1 MGFSLKN
8 RKRLLI
14 FILVPILA
22 FIPVFTD
29 LFILKLISAVLLV
42 AYVGVIIF
50 LRDSVKTP
58 PFDDEDEMQ
67 IKEEEDY
74 SEERSVDEYDTDAGE
89 GFEIVSGNKSIEV
102 ITADNIGS
110 TPSEGN
116 KNLFKPPDL
125 KANFEKIATEKLPS
139 DLGHD
144 AQFEFVLEKILSV
157 VKEAYLGHS
166 AIFFWYSQKNN
177 RLTLDKFV
185 SSTSEI
191 TKQKFEIEDDI
202 LSKIVMNEEPEL
214 LTEISPTAEA
224 DVIRYYNKPQGIKSF
239 VGVPLYYNER
249 LAGILTLDSREPDV
263 FGIETIYS
271 LGKIIRVISVIIS
284 MFEDKY
290 SESLSDQRLKGL
302 LSVLNTDKKFET
314 EDELQN
320 SLVNSVKN
328 LLPWDA
334 FTFVYFNP
342 QEQLFKT
349 SRIVNKT
356 SLKYVGEHLE
366 VELNNTLVGKAILS
380 GLPVKI
386 DDTSESEYV
395 RYSKS
400 EDVNFEGSFFAVPL
414 VFDKQNYGVLCME
427 SLKKNV
433 YSNEDVNFIKQATK
447 IFSFIVYAYSSQSI
461 LRNLLSVDVETKTLN
476 KKTFVERVGIDLIK
490 AKGLKVPSA
499 LALIKIDEFLEQD
512 SLFEG
517 DLFPKVLESIVK
529 IMREEITPLGLLG
542 RLANKVFAVYFF
554 NASTK
559 DVYLWAEKLRI
570 KIARNPIAVLSKQ
583 TTFTVSIGVA
593 SANEK
598 TNFDDVYHN
607 AELAL
612 EKAIETGGN
621 SVKNIN

>member
-1 MGFSLKN
+1 MGFSLRN
-8 RKRLLI
+8 RKRVLI
-14 FILVPILA
+14 FVLVPILSL
-22 FIPVFTD
+22 IPVFTD
-29 LFILKLISAVLLV
+29 IFLLKLISSILLI

-50 LRDSVKTP
+50 LRDSVKSP
-58 PFDDEDEMQ
+58 RFDDDEDDTIIDEPAK
-67 IKEEEDY
+67 KESD
-74 SEERSVDEYDTDAGE
+74 DKAYDTDAGE

-110 TPSEGN
+110 THREGH

-125 KANFEKIATEKLPS
+125 KENFEKIATEKLPS
-139 DLGHD
+139 ELGHD
-144 AQFEFVLEKILSV
+144 AQFEFVLEKVLNV

-166 AIFFWYSQKNN
+166 AVFFWYSHKNN

-185 SSTSEI
+185 SSSSEI

-214 LTEISPTAEA
+214 LTDISPTAEA

-239 VGVPLYYNER
+239 VGVPLYYGKK
-249 LAGILTLDSREPDV
+249 LSGILALDSKASDA

-271 LGKIIRVISVIIS
+271 LGRIVRVISVIIS

-302 LSVLNTDKKFET
+302 LSILSTDKKFET
-314 EDELQN
+314 EEELHN
-320 SLVNSVKN
+320 SLVNAIKN

-342 QEQLFKT
+342 QEQAFKT

-386 DDTSESEYV
+386 DDTSQSDFV

-400 EDVNFEGSFFAVPL
+400 EDISFDGSFFAVPL
-414 VFDKQNYGVLCME
+414 VYDNQNYGVLCME
-427 SLKKNV
+427 NLKKNV

-447 IFSFIVYAYSSQSI
+447 IFSFIVYSYSSQSV
-461 LRNLLSVDVETKTLN
+461 LRGLLSVDVETKTLN
-476 KKTFVERVGIDLIK
+476 KASFIDRVSVDLIK
-490 AKGLKVPSA
+490 AKELKVPNA
-499 LALIKIDEFLEQD
+499 LALIKIDEFLEQN

-517 DLFPKVLESIVK
+517 DPFPKVLESMIAVIK
-529 IMREEITPLGLLG
+529 DEITPLGLLG
-542 RLANKVFAVYFF
+542 RVSSKIFAVYFF
-554 NASTK
+554 NAGTK

-598 TNFDDVYHN
+598 TDFKEVYHN